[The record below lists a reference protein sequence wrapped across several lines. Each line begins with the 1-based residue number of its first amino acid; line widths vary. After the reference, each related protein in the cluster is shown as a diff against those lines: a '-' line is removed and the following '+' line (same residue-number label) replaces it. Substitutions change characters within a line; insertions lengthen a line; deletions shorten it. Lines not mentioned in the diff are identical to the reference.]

1 MRHELFIDNKK
12 VDLSP
17 NTNINLTYKSNLLSE
32 LDKITS
38 SYSYTIKLP
47 KTKRNMELIEG
58 CNIPS
63 NNSSFA
69 YLPHR
74 ARLLRDGIEIVRDAV
89 VVLLSVGDDIQIS
102 LTWGNVSA
110 LADFI
115 KSGKKLSDLN
125 LGVVE
130 WNYNRAGIEY
140 QPSYNAHDA
149 SRTIPSPPV
158 IFNKDIFN
166 RIASEN
172 GIDIELPS
180 ISIWNRLV
188 VPCLN
193 AIIEPG
199 VIDGAQKE
207 TKVALYNTAAQT
219 ISMSL
224 VSGSANDDYIEM
236 IGGSSYAPYTSFKIK
251 NVNYSLFVKGS
262 LEMLITFNSQ
272 STARGENYY
281 ITDSKNQYKIEPSK
295 VEILSTRQIRYTFN
309 LNNEMSG
316 KLYRLEACSLSIAI
330 DSGGLQSAYSSVQTT
345 GNLSL
350 EPAITSLYTIVPRQ
364 NIPLKYDLAKN
375 APDMTQIDYMKGI
388 MSMLGLYVE
397 PKGDRGVRI
406 VPYSTL
412 TDNIPNAL
420 DWSDKVINKR
430 SEASDIEYRMSGM
443 AQKLIFQYKEN
454 EVGNT
459 AWGALY
465 VDDKTL
471 QYEKTVLTLPFAPC
485 QTNTYGTVYIPIY
498 SVQLSDEYY
507 ELDDISINS
516 VTPRITELSNDR
528 LSVFWLSYGT
538 LLSNYWGAYAN
549 LIRRPKILKEQV
561 KLNAIDL
568 KNIDMTIPVYI
579 SQYGSYFA
587 IIEIKTKKDDICD
600 VQLLK
605 I

>member
-17 NTNINLTYKSNLLSE
+17 STNINLTYKSNLLSE

-47 KTKRNMELIEG
+47 KTKRNMKLIEG

-89 VVLLSVGDDIQIS
+89 VVLLSVGSDIQIS

-140 QPSYNAHDA
+140 QPSYKAHDT

-158 IFNKDIFN
+158 VFNKDIFN
-166 RIASEN
+166 KIASEN

-180 ISIWNRLV
+180 VPIWDKLAI
-188 VPCLN
+188 PCLN

-251 NVNYSLFVKGS
+251 NVNYSLFVKGT

-272 STARGENYY
+272 STAREENYY

-316 KLYRLEACSLSIAI
+316 KLYRLEACSLSITI
-330 DSGGLQSAYSSVQTT
+330 DSGGLQSAYSNVQTT

-375 APDMTQIDYMKGI
+375 APDMTQIEYMKGI
-388 MSMLGLYVE
+388 MSMLGLYAE
-397 PKGDRGVRI
+397 PKGERGIRI

-412 TDNIPNAL
+412 TDNISNAL
-420 DWSDKVINKR
+420 DWSDKVVNKR
-430 SEASDIEYRMSGM
+430 SEASDIEYRMSNM
-443 AQKLIFQYKEN
+443 AQKLIFKYKEN
-454 EVGNT
+454 EVGDT
-459 AWGALY
+459 EWGALY
-465 VDDKTL
+465 VDDETL
-471 QYEKTVLTLPFAPC
+471 QYEKTVVTLPFAPC
-485 QTNTYGTVYIPIY
+485 QGKTSSVIYIPIY

-516 VTPRITELSNDR
+516 VTPRIAELSNDR
-528 LSVFWLSYGT
+528 LSVYRLGYGT
-538 LLSNYWGAYAN
+538 LLSSYWGAYAN

>member
-1 MRHELFIDNKK
+1 MRHELYIDNKK

-58 CNIPS
+58 CSIPS

-89 VVLLSVGDDIQIS
+89 VVLLSVGNDIQIS

-140 QPSYNAHDA
+140 QPSYKAHDT

-158 IFNKDIFN
+158 IFNRDIFN
-166 RIASEN
+166 KIASEN

-180 ISIWNRLV
+180 VSIWDKLAI
-188 VPCLN
+188 PCLN

-207 TKVALYNTAAQT
+207 TKVALYNTASQT

-236 IGGSSYAPYTSFKIK
+236 IGGSSYTSFKIK
-251 NVNYSLFVKGS
+251 NVNYSLFVKGT

-272 STARGENYY
+272 STAREENYY

-350 EPAITSLYTIVPRQ
+350 EPAITSLYTIVPKQ
-364 NIPLKYDLAKN
+364 NIPLEYDLAKN
-375 APDMTQIDYMKGI
+375 APDMTQIEYMKGI
-388 MSMLGLYVE
+388 MSMLGLYAE
-397 PKGDRGVRI
+397 PKGERGIRI

-412 TDNIPNAL
+412 TDNISNAL
-420 DWSDKVINKR
+420 DWSDKVVNKR
-430 SEASDIEYRMSGM
+430 SEASDIEYRMSNM
-443 AQKLIFQYKEN
+443 AQKLIFKYKEN
-454 EVGNT
+454 EVGDT
-459 AWGALY
+459 EWGALH
-465 VDDKTL
+465 VDDETL
-471 QYEKTVLTLPFAPC
+471 QYEKTVVTLPFAPC
-485 QTNTYGTVYIPIY
+485 QGKASSVIYIPIY
-498 SVQLSDEYY
+498 SVQLSEEYY

-516 VTPRITELSNDR
+516 VTPRIAELSNDR
-528 LSVFWLSYGT
+528 LSVYRLGYGT
-538 LLSNYWGAYAN
+538 LLSSYWGAYAN

-587 IIEIKTKKDDICD
+587 ILEIKTKKDDICD

>member
-17 NTNINLTYKSNLLSE
+17 STNINLTYKSNLLSE

-69 YLPHR
+69 YLSHR

-89 VVLLSVGDDIQIS
+89 VVLLSVGNDIQIS

-140 QPSYNAHDA
+140 QPSYKAHDT

-166 RIASEN
+166 KIASEN

-180 ISIWNRLV
+180 VPIWDKLAI
-188 VPCLN
+188 PCLN

-251 NVNYSLFVKGS
+251 NVNYSLFVKGT

-272 STARGENYY
+272 STAREENYY

-316 KLYRLEACSLSIAI
+316 KLYRLEACSLSITI
-330 DSGGLQSAYSSVQTT
+330 DSGGLQSAYSSVQIT

-375 APDMTQIDYMKGI
+375 APDMTQIEYMKGI
-388 MSMLGLYVE
+388 MSMLGLYAE
-397 PKGDRGVRI
+397 PKRERGIRI
-406 VPYSTL
+406 VPYSIL
-412 TDNIPNAL
+412 TDNISNAL
-420 DWSDKVINKR
+420 DWSDKVVNKR
-430 SEASDIEYRMSGM
+430 SEASDIEYRMSNM
-443 AQKLIFQYKEN
+443 AQKLIFKYKEN
-454 EVGNT
+454 EVGDT
-459 AWGALY
+459 EWGALH
-465 VDDKTL
+465 VDDETL
-471 QYEKTVLTLPFAPC
+471 QYEKTVVTLPFAPC
-485 QTNTYGTVYIPIY
+485 QGKASSVIYIPIY

-516 VTPRITELSNDR
+516 VTPRIAELSNDR
-528 LSVFWLSYGT
+528 LSVYRLGYGT
-538 LLSNYWGAYAN
+538 LLSSYWGAYAN

>member
-140 QPSYNAHDA
+140 QPSYKAHDT

-158 IFNKDIFN
+158 IFNRDIFN
-166 RIASEN
+166 KLASEN

-180 ISIWNRLV
+180 VSIWDKLAI
-188 VPCLN
+188 PCLN

-207 TKVALYNTAAQT
+207 TKVALYNTASQT

-251 NVNYSLFVKGS
+251 NVNYSLFVKGT

-272 STARGENYY
+272 STAREENYY

-375 APDMTQIDYMKGI
+375 APDMTQIEYMKGI
-388 MSMLGLYVE
+388 MSMLGLYAE
-397 PKGDRGVRI
+397 PKGERGIRI

-412 TDNIPNAL
+412 TDNISDAL
-420 DWSDKVINKR
+420 DWSDKVVNKR
-430 SEASDIEYRMSGM
+430 SEASDIEYRMSNM
-443 AQKLIFQYKEN
+443 AQKLIFKYKEN
-454 EVGNT
+454 EVGDT
-459 AWGALY
+459 EWGALY
-465 VDDKTL
+465 VDDETL
-471 QYEKTVLTLPFAPC
+471 QYEKTVVTLPFAPC
-485 QTNTYGTVYIPIY
+485 QGKASSVIYIPIY
-498 SVQLSDEYY
+498 SVQLSEEYY

-516 VTPRITELSNDR
+516 VTPRIAELSNDR
-528 LSVFWLSYGT
+528 LSVYRLGYGT
-538 LLSNYWGAYAN
+538 LLSSYWGAYAN
-549 LIRRPKILKEQV
+549 LIRRPKIIKEQV

-587 IIEIKTKKDDICD
+587 ILEIKTKKDDICD

>member
-17 NTNINLTYKSNLLSE
+17 STNINLTYKSNLLSE

-47 KTKRNMELIEG
+47 KTKRNMKLIEG

-89 VVLLSVGDDIQIS
+89 VVLLSVGSDIQIS

-140 QPSYNAHDA
+140 QPSYKAHDT

-158 IFNKDIFN
+158 IFNRDIFN
-166 RIASEN
+166 KIASEN

-180 ISIWNRLV
+180 VSIWDKLAI
-188 VPCLN
+188 PCLN

-207 TKVALYNTAAQT
+207 TKVALYNTASQT

-251 NVNYSLFVKGS
+251 NVNYSLFVKGT

-272 STARGENYY
+272 STAREENYY

-316 KLYRLEACSLSIAI
+316 KLYRLEACSLSITI

-375 APDMTQIDYMKGI
+375 APDMTQIEYMKGI
-388 MSMLGLYVE
+388 MSMLGLYAE
-397 PKGDRGVRI
+397 PKGERGIRI

-412 TDNIPNAL
+412 TDNISNAL
-420 DWSDKVINKR
+420 DWSDKVVNKR
-430 SEASDIEYRMSGM
+430 SEASDIEYRMSNM
-443 AQKLIFQYKEN
+443 AQKLIFKYKEN
-454 EVGNT
+454 EIGDT
-459 AWGALY
+459 EWGALY
-465 VDDKTL
+465 VDDETL
-471 QYEKTVLTLPFAPC
+471 QYEKTVVTLPFAPC
-485 QTNTYGTVYIPIY
+485 QGKTSSVIYIPIY

-516 VTPRITELSNDR
+516 VTPRIAELSNDR
-528 LSVFWLSYGT
+528 LSVFRLGYGT

>member
-47 KTKRNMELIEG
+47 KTKRNMKLIEG

-89 VVLLSVGDDIQIS
+89 VVLLSVGSDIQIS

-140 QPSYNAHDA
+140 QPSYKAHDT

-158 IFNKDIFN
+158 IFNRDIFN
-166 RIASEN
+166 KIASEN

-180 ISIWNRLV
+180 VSIWDKLAI
-188 VPCLN
+188 PCLN

-251 NVNYSLFVKGS
+251 NVNYSLFVKGT

-272 STARGENYY
+272 STAREENYY

-316 KLYRLEACSLSIAI
+316 KLYRLEACSLSITI

-375 APDMTQIDYMKGI
+375 APDMTQIEYMKGI
-388 MSMLGLYVE
+388 MSMLGLYAE
-397 PKGDRGVRI
+397 PKGERGIRI

-412 TDNIPNAL
+412 TDNISNAL
-420 DWSDKVINKR
+420 DWSDKVVNKR
-430 SEASDIEYRMSGM
+430 SEASDIEYRMSNM
-443 AQKLIFQYKEN
+443 AQKLIFKYKEN
-454 EVGNT
+454 EVGDT
-459 AWGALY
+459 EWGALY
-465 VDDKTL
+465 VDDETL
-471 QYEKTVLTLPFAPC
+471 QYEKTVVTLPFAPC
-485 QTNTYGTVYIPIY
+485 QGKTSSVIYIPIY

-516 VTPRITELSNDR
+516 VTPRIAELSNDR
-528 LSVFWLSYGT
+528 LSVFRLGYGT
-538 LLSNYWGAYAN
+538 LLSSYWGAYAN

-587 IIEIKTKKDDICD
+587 ILEIKTKNDDICD
-600 VQLLK
+600 VELLK